1 MARRRQYSNTKGK
14 RAALRHIEEAREF
27 TEEIGGSDLDVK
39 KYFFSLSDIE
49 LAPILSE
56 YGEDFG
62 SKAEDY
68 ARETLPKWKSGN
80 REMSGIVCKR
90 LFGLLP
96 PRMPLKKKYE
106 LAENIWKHF
115 GPSSDNSYQIGPN
128 TPISSVEK
136 LIFSK
141 LVEVVTEYSIP
152 ENVHNR
158 FSWLSDGDVK
168 AKEDLLNYFR
178 QLEKTLL
185 SEKINSELPILEEL
199 IKIIKDIKNFKP
211 DLILAVG
218 GGAVIDYAKI
228 ANVVDVRSDLA
239 DLIVNYSYPFKEK
252 YTKLAVI
259 PTTAGS
265 GAEVT
270 SNAVIYV
277 DGIKHSFESELL
289 IPDNFFLI
297 PEFLI
302 SAPNK
307 IKASAGFDAIA
318 QALESLVS
326 KKSNDQSVEYASN
339 SLRVSINSYVS
350 FLNEPNLKNATEM
363 SIASNLAGKAISI
376 SKTTAPHAASYP
388 FTSLFNI
395 SHGHAVGLFFESF
408 FKFNFDNLNRS
419 ETSFDLKK
427 RFDLIFD
434 LFGVKSINDFNSKIT
449 LIKQQAK
456 LEDNLETLDID
467 IRQSSEKIIKGI
479 NLLRLGNNPVKI
491 DGKDIFNIISRN
503 I

>member
-1 MARRRQYSNTKGK
+1 MVNSTEDIKNFINDKSFRKIFILCGK
-14 RAALRHIEEAREF
+14 KSFVTSGA
-27 TEEIGGSDLDVK
+27 EILFKNIIKDK
-39 KYFFSLSDIE
+39 DI
-49 LAPILSE
+49 
-56 YGEDFG
+56 
-62 SKAEDY
+62 K
-68 ARETLPKWKSGN
+68 
-80 REMSGIVCKR
+80 
-90 LFGLLP
+90 LFY
-96 PRMPLKKKYE
+96 K
-106 LAENIWKHF
+106 
-115 GPSSDNSYQIGPN
+115 
-128 TPISSVEK
+128 
-136 LIFSK
+136 
-141 LVEVVTEYSIP
+141 
-152 ENVHNR
+152 
-158 FSWLSDGDVK
+158 
-168 AKEDLLNYFR
+168 
-178 QLEKTLL
+178 
-185 SEKINSELPILEEL
+185 NSELPILEEL
-199 IKIIKDIKNFKP
+199 INIVKEIKNFKP

-228 ANVVDVRSDLA
+228 ANVVDIRPDLA
-239 DLIVNYSYPFKEK
+239 ELIVNYSYPFKHK

-326 KKSNDQSVEYASN
+326 RKSNEKSVEYASR
-339 SLRVSINSYVS
+339 SLRVSINSYIS
-350 FLNEPNLKNATEM
+350 FVNNPNLKNATEM
-363 SIASNLAGKAISI
+363 AIASNLAGKAISI

-395 SHGHAVGLFFESF
+395 SHGHAVGLFFENF
-408 FKFNFDNLNRS
+408 FKFSYDNLDKS

-427 RFDLIFD
+427 RFDLIFN
-434 LFGVKSINDFNSKIT
+434 LFDVSNINDFNSKIS
-449 LIKQQAK
+449 LIKKEAK
-456 LEDNLETLDID
+456 LEDDLMKLKID
-467 IRQSSEKIIKGI
+467 IKKNSDNIIKGI

-491 DGKDIFNIISRN
+491 SGKNIYDIMLKTK
-503 I
+503 

>member
-1 MARRRQYSNTKGK
+1 MVNSTEDIKNFINDKSFKKIFLLCGK
-14 RAALRHIEEAREF
+14 KSFITSGAENL
-27 TEEIGGSDLDVK
+27 LK
-39 KYFFSLSDIE
+39 KMITN
-49 LAPILSE
+49 
-56 YGEDFG
+56 
-62 SKAEDY
+62 K
-68 ARETLPKWKSGN
+68 ET
-80 REMSGIVCKR
+80 R
-90 LFGLLP
+90 LFY
-96 PRMPLKKKYE
+96 KK
-106 LAENIWKHF
+106 
-115 GPSSDNSYQIGPN
+115 
-128 TPISSVEK
+128 
-136 LIFSK
+136 
-141 LVEVVTEYSIP
+141 
-152 ENVHNR
+152 
-158 FSWLSDGDVK
+158 
-168 AKEDLLNYFR
+168 
-178 QLEKTLL
+178 
-185 SEKINSELPILEEL
+185 SELPTLKEL
-199 IKIIKDIKNFKP
+199 IKIINDLKNFKP

-228 ANVVDVRSDLA
+228 ANVVDVREDLA
-239 DLIVNYSYPFKEK
+239 DLIVNYSYPFKRK

-289 IPDNFFLI
+289 IPDIFFLI

-326 KKSNDQSVEYASN
+326 KKSNEQSTKYASK
-339 SLRVSINSYVS
+339 SLKISINSFVS
-350 FLNEPNLKNATEM
+350 FVKNPNMKNATEM

-395 SHGHAVGLFFESF
+395 SHGHAVSLFFERF
-408 FKFNFDNLNRS
+408 FKFNYENLDKS

-427 RFDLIFD
+427 RFNLIFN
-434 LFGVKSINDFNSKIT
+434 LFNVPNINDFNSKIS
-449 LIKQQAK
+449 LIKKQAS
-456 LEDNLETLDID
+456 LEDDLTKLDIN
-467 IRQSSEKIIKGI
+467 IEQSSENIIKGI

-491 DGKDIFNIISRN
+491 DGKDIYEIISKK
-503 I
+503 

>member
-1 MARRRQYSNTKGK
+1 MINTIEDIKKFISDTSFKKIFVLCGK
-14 RAALRHIEEAREF
+14 KSFVTSGADI
-27 TEEIGGSDLDVK
+27 
-39 KYFFSLSDIE
+39 FFKE
-49 LAPILSE
+49 LLNN
-56 YGEDFG
+56 
-62 SKAEDY
+62 K
-68 ARETLPKWKSGN
+68 ET
-80 REMSGIVCKR
+80 R
-90 LFGLLP
+90 LFY
-96 PRMPLKKKYE
+96 K
-106 LAENIWKHF
+106 
-115 GPSSDNSYQIGPN
+115 S
-128 TPISSVEK
+128 
-136 LIFSK
+136 
-141 LVEVVTEYSIP
+141 
-152 ENVHNR
+152 
-158 FSWLSDGDVK
+158 
-168 AKEDLLNYFR
+168 
-178 QLEKTLL
+178 
-185 SEKINSELPILEEL
+185 SELPVLEEL
-199 IKIIKDIKNFKP
+199 VKIIDDVKGFKP
-211 DLILAVG
+211 DLIVAVG

-228 ANVVDVRSDLA
+228 ANVIDVRDDLA
-239 DLIVNYSYPFKEK
+239 DLIVNYSYPFKKK

-289 IPDNFFLI
+289 LPDNFFLI
-297 PEFLI
+297 PEFLM

-307 IKASAGFDAIA
+307 VKASAGFDAIA

-326 KKSNDQSVEYASN
+326 KKSNEQSVEYASK
-339 SLRVSINSYVS
+339 SLRVSTNSYIS
-350 FLNEPNLKNATEM
+350 FLNDPNLKNATEM

-376 SKTTAPHAASYP
+376 SKTTAPHAVSYP